1 MVPPPSESLET
12 VGFSYFSKGDGGRKV
27 LTHLPRIIKNRWIVL
42 VFEGGG
48 GECFLTSQTFPFWG
62 FPLRNTSGR
71 PWREKDKNMWGKEG
85 TKTLQNT
92 V

>member
-42 VFEGGG
+42 VFEGVG
-48 GECFLTSQTFPFWG
+48 GECFLHPPESLKAFG
-62 FPLRNTSGR
+62 FIVFQRG
-71 PWREKDKNMWGKEG
+71 GG
-85 TKTLQNT
+85 
-92 V
+92 